1 MSTELSSSEK
11 MKRNMKIAMEWVDK
25 LDYRIASVSVYDFS
39 ISLIADKYSI
49 EFSNKI
55 LEVAREKEIIFNIN
69 RSSENGF
76 LYYTSN
82 EIGLS
87 IIFTY

>member
-55 LEVAREKEIIFNIN
+55 LDVAREKGVSFNVARN
-69 RSSENGF
+69 GENDF

-82 EIGLS
+82 EIGLD
-87 IIFTY
+87 IIFID